1 MGKHSQKWFFWHS
14 VLFIF
19 IMRQSYICA
28 FVYLCIWII
37 VLFTIW
43 KMNVVNIDRC
53 ICVFLHPLGLSST
66 ILTWCCLDKLCKL
79 RWDYTAPNLS
89 NINIQQMDGIHFS
102 YINHRAKKT
111 WKKAGNGSIF
121 SFSLTTSTFT
131 HGSHPMESTL
141 YRTENIIA
149 RSFIFSSSAEFSA
162 LFAFIVVSCLWG
174 KF

>member
-1 MGKHSQKWFFWHS
+1 MLGLSSNFSVQFLVNVTCNSTKTSANSSDCVVHYLEDELCCKRGK
-14 VLFIF
+14 
-19 IMRQSYICA
+19 
-28 FVYLCIWII
+28 
-37 VLFTIW
+37 
-43 KMNVVNIDRC
+43 C

-102 YINHRAKKT
+102 YINHRAKKAR
-111 WKKAGNGSIF
+111 KKTGNDSIF

>member
-19 IMRQSYICA
+19 IMRQS
-28 FVYLCIWII
+28 
-37 VLFTIW
+37 
-43 KMNVVNIDRC
+43 C
-53 ICVFLHPLGLSST
+53 ICVFTYLNHCVVHYLEDELCCKDVFVYFCTLLDYPQPSLLDVALTSYVNLDETTPHPIWATST
-66 ILTWCCLDKLCKL
+66 FNKWTEYTFHIL
-79 RWDYTAPNLS
+79 
-89 NINIQQMDGIHFS
+89 IIEQ
-102 YINHRAKKT
+102 KT
-111 WKKAGNGSIF
+111 GNGSIF

-149 RSFIFSSSAEFSA
+149 RSFIFSCSAEFSA